1 MPDRAESQL
10 LGPWMTSA
18 LVVGG
23 MIGAGIFMLPVSL
36 APYGPNAIIGWII
49 SSIGVLSLAYSLARL
64 ARRDGLGIQ
73 AYIERE
79 LGPTIGFI
87 VTWAFWV
94 SVWTSNAA
102 LAIAAA
108 SGLARIVPSLAD
120 PTSIAWVSIGLI
132 GFLAIVNA
140 LGARATGRMA
150 VLTVAIKIMPLLAVV
165 LILGATTAAG
175 GEVEPL
181 AEMPLSFSNLAGATA
196 LTLFA
201 LLGFETATAPVDKV
215 RDPGRNIPLA
225 MLAGTAFVAIL
236 YLLCSTAVL
245 LILPAE
251 TVAGSVA
258 PFADAIGS
266 AWGEQAAILTAF
278 AMAVSAFGCLNGGV
292 MIGGELSYSM
302 SLRGDLPALLAKTDK
317 AGTPILGQVVAAA
330 LAIILVLSNMS
341 RGTAGLFTFIVLL
354 TTSAT
359 LWLYLAGAVAA
370 LKQRPGRGATFVII
384 VGIAFTAFAFY
395 GVGWEGNAWGL
406 VLLAAGLAIRTVM
419 RRFNSAATSP
429 VAAHAPAAPRE

>member
-1 MPDRAESQL
+1 MQSRAETQL

-36 APYGPNAIIGWII
+36 APYGTNAIIGWII
-49 SSIGVLSLAYSLARL
+49 SSIGVLSLAFSLARL
-64 ARRDGLGIQ
+64 ARHDGLGIQ

-87 VTWAFWV
+87 ITWAFWV

-108 SGLARIVPSLAD
+108 SGLARIVPSWAD
-120 PTSIAWVSIGLI
+120 PTSIAWVSMALI
-132 GFLAIVNA
+132 AMLVLVNA
-140 LGARATGRMA
+140 LGPRATGRMA
-150 VLTVAIKIMPLLAVV
+150 VLTVAIKILPLFAVV
-165 LILGATTAAG
+165 LILGSISVAG
-175 GEVEPL
+175 KPVEPL
-181 AEMPLSFSNLAGATA
+181 AQMPLTFSNLAGATA

-201 LLGFETATAPVDKV
+201 LLGFETVTAPVDKV

-225 MLAGTAFVAIL
+225 LLAGTAFVAIL

-251 TVAGSVA
+251 SVASSVA

-266 AWGEQAAILTAF
+266 AWGEQAALLAAF

-302 SLRGDLPALLAKTDK
+302 ALRGDLPPLLAKTDK
-317 AGTPILGQVVAAA
+317 AGTPIVGQVIAAA
-330 LAIILVLSNMS
+330 LSIILVLSNMS
-341 RGTAGLFTFIVLL
+341 RGTAGLFTFIILL
-354 TTSAT
+354 TTSVT
-359 LWLYLAGAVAA
+359 LWLYLAGALAA
-370 LKQRPGRGATFVII
+370 LKQRPGRRATLII
-384 VGIAFTAFAFY
+384 MVGIAFTAFAFY
-395 GVGWEGNAWGL
+395 GVGWEGNIWGL
-406 VLLAAGLAIRTVM
+406 VLLAIGVAVRAIMHRL
-419 RRFNSAATSP
+419 NSSGSIQHAAP
-429 VAAHAPAAPRE
+429 APAAPQE